1 MNSTPESTWLDG
13 GIRGPELYAPAL
25 IAEQL
30 ACQEPAT
37 LTRYA
42 QGMVWLIRAW
52 RLLAVAR
59 RLETVRAE
67 QQFLVQQLTVLEARH
82 PQAVAAALT
91 RVHPMPPAE
100 VGEGAMYEDDQLRAC
115 EDELTRPSW

>member
-1 MNSTPESTWLDG
+1 MTSTPESTRLDG

-52 RLLAVAR
+52 RLLATAR
-59 RLETVRAE
+59 RLETLRAE
-67 QQFLVQQLTVLEARH
+67 QQFLVQQLTVLESRH

-91 RVHPMPPAE
+91 RVRPMSPAE
-100 VGEGAMYEDDQLRAC
+100 VGDGNSNKGDLLRAC
-115 EDELTRPSW
+115 EQELSSPSW